1 MLTQLSDLI
10 VAGNVGILLLFT
22 VAVAPTIFMAW
33 PAQWATAYMRKFF
46 PKYFL
51 FLGITTATAA
61 ALSGTPLG
69 QAFKALHYAS
79 RGLNLL
85 QLAGFI
91 WILWPGVRAA

>member
-46 PKYFL
+46 PKYFYFWAL
-51 FLGITTATAA
+51 QRQLLLRCRARRWARLLRRCTMQAA
-61 ALSGTPLG
+61 G
-69 QAFKALHYAS
+69 
-79 RGLNLL
+79 
-85 QLAGFI
+85 
-91 WILWPGVRAA
+91 